1 MRVGDRVR
9 RGVGEKGLRRIP
21 RMQLAE
27 SQLHFSPRRNSPS
40 RDELPAIELAT
51 GAYRRNGE
59 SQNWLPGYRGCR
71 WKVDD
76 GYGGT
81 ISSFNA
87 RSLLIRRYYFG
98 TSPRSSPRRKKK
110 LRERVNA
117 AARYLC
123 GVETRSDTRG
133 LAAFPKLSE
142 LGRETKEKKKKRKA
156 KARPRSGITARQFP
170 EGLGFTY
177 VKQCREG
184 KLVIFQI
191 RPLS

>member
-1 MRVGDRVR
+1 
-9 RGVGEKGLRRIP
+9 
-21 RMQLAE
+21 MQLAE

-142 LGRETKEKKKKRKA
+142 LGRETKEEKKKEKA

-177 VKQCREG
+177 VKQSREG